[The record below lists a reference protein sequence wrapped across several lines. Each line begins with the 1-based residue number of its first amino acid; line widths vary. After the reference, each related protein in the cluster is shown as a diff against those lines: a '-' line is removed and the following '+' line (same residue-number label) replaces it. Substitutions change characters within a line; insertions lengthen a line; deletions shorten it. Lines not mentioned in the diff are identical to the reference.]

1 MIENRIMNESYKF
14 YNHENINNH
23 LSDYMQPQVLEF
35 EDMHYIEK
43 SRQENERSKN
53 MQLLT

>member
-23 LSDYMQPQVLEF
+23 LYDYMQPQVLEF